1 MAGLREGVVI
11 DVPRWKIPVII
22 RRRIIN
28 NPEFAVSI
36 KFTTDDVR
44 EMPDQQFKV
53 FEKTFESLFT
63 AAFKKMSKNLFD
75 QTQHEIDN
83 FENEM
88 DRRYPI
94 DPVTGRLKSNISE
107 RAKEVATNMIDHAN
121 TALERIGRDWQED
134 VGRIAKKAYDK
145 AYEASLRAMESKI
158 TKAKAKIVVKV
169 ALVVLLTLTAAAL
182 SIFLGVATIPAGT
195 AIAAVVLT
203 AIKTGSDAI
212 GKSIGEIIKNYD
224 AMGKVITAIEK
235 DTLKIKE
242 ANEAILRASKKTA
255 GNFDKVKAFISYM
268 SSDVESLNK
277 HVGELDK
284 FVAIGRD
291 KTIKLIKQLHELADK
306 LADAKKDSREA
317 AKLEKQVLDTQR
329 SIDDTLEALNHI
341 DDVKRAAAEVVAAS
355 KKYDAQGTYKVM
367 PKLRLILNVLKSAS
381 AAAKKVSG
389 PIAEIATGVKTLV
402 TAAT

>member
-11 DVPRWKIPVII
+11 DVPSWKIPVTAKMTYLKQ
-22 RRRIIN
+22 
-28 NPEFAVSI
+28 PEIEVSI
-36 KFTTDDVR
+36 KFSTEEVK
-44 EMPDQQFKV
+44 EMPDKQFKAFEAA
-53 FEKTFESLFT
+53 FEKLFTPEFRKMSEGFFTKMQQSMDKIEAAIDKMKTANSQFRGMQGKIEKTVADANESLKRLCDT
-63 AAFKKMSKNLFD
+63 WS
-75 QTQHEIDN
+75 
-83 FENEM
+83 ENARE
-88 DRRYPI
+88 
-94 DPVTGRLKSNISE
+94 
-107 RAKEVATNMIDHAN
+107 
-121 TALERIGRDWQED
+121 
-134 VGRIAKKAYDK
+134 IAKAAYEK

-158 TKAKAKIVVKV
+158 TKAKAKIAVKIT
-169 ALVVLLTLTAAAL
+169 LVVLLTLTAAAL

-195 AIAAVVLT
+195 AIAVVVLT

-284 FVAIGRD
+284 FVAISRD

-402 TAAT
+402 TATT

>member
-1 MAGLREGVVI
+1 MAGLREGVII
-11 DVPRWKIPVII
+11 DVPRWQIPVLVQHKLVTQ
-22 RRRIIN
+22 
-28 NPEFAVSI
+28 PELAVSI
-36 KFTTDDVR
+36 KFSTDDVK
-44 EMPDQQFKV
+44 EMPNEQFLA
-53 FEKTFESLFT
+53 FEKAFEPLFT
-63 AAFKKMSKNLFD
+63 AEFRSMSKEWFKLT
-75 QTQHEIDN
+75 QTEIDH
-83 FENEM
+83 FETEM
-88 DRRYPI
+88 MKRFPI
-94 DPVTGRLKSNISE
+94 DPTTKTLAANVDENIKDRVETLIAQMNAKLQRLCLK
-107 RAKEVATNMIDHAN
+107 
-121 TALERIGRDWQED
+121 WQEKA
-134 VGRIAKKAYDK
+134 GRIAEAAYKK
-145 AYEASLRAMESKI
+145 AYEASIIAMKGKI
-158 TKAKAKIVVKV
+158 TKAKAKIAAKV

-212 GKSIGEIIKNYD
+212 GKSISEIIKNYD

-235 DTLKIKE
+235 DTLKIQK

-284 FVAIGRD
+284 FVAIAKD
-291 KTIKLIKQLHELADK
+291 KTIKLIKHLHELADK
-306 LADAKKDSREA
+306 LANAKKDSREA